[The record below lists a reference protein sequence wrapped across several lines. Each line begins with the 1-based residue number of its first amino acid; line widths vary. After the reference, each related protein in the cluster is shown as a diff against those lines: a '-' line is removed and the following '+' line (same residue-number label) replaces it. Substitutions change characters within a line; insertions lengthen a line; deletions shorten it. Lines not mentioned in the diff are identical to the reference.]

1 MINARLDEKSLLEAL
16 KSSDRQRRNR
26 GYECLVDG
34 HAGYLKQLLTR
45 FGAQPAE
52 AEDLLQEVFIKVLRS
67 IPQFAGNSSLRTWL
81 RRIAVNIWID
91 RLRQRKARPAGVSMN
106 EPGSE
111 DGEAM
116 MASLESHEPDPLQG
130 AALLQFEEC
139 LEQAFAQFEQRHPAY
154 AATLRAEVNLGPAPA
169 SKPAASKSGS
179 ERQRLY
185 EARTSLDVFTR
196 HCRSE

>member
-1 MINARLDEKSLLEAL
+1 MIKARLDDRSLLEAL
-16 KSSDRQRRNR
+16 KSSDRHRRDR

-34 HAGYLKQLLTR
+34 HAGYLMQLLTR

-52 AEDLLQEVFIKVLRS
+52 AEDLLQEVFIKVLRA
-67 IPQFAGNSSLRTWL
+67 IPQFAGSSSLRTWL

-91 RLRQRKARPAGVSMN
+91 LLRQRKARPAGVSIT
-106 EPGSE
+106 EPESE

-116 MASLESHEPDPLQG
+116 MASLESHEPDALQA

-139 LEQAFAQFEQRHPAY
+139 LEQAFAEFERRHPAY
-154 AATLRAEVNLGPAPA
+154 AATLRAEVTLDPAPA
-169 SKPAASKSGS
+169 SQPAASKSGS